1 MRGVTGAVG
10 LAWRAAVHG
19 WGPSRNQ
26 RGWQGC
32 RQPSCLRQPH
42 HTRGPQSSSLGCSNA
57 MTGGVE
63 GGGTRWDTGQASAA
77 HSSFAFLLRSCIKS
91 RAAAWVCPPAQSAG
105 FWHFSES
112 LLAFEK

>member
-63 GGGTRWDTGQASAA
+63 GGDTLGHWPSQ
-77 HSSFAFLLRSCIKS
+77 R
-91 RAAAWVCPPAQSAG
+91 CPQQLCLPPPQL
-105 FWHFSES
+105 H
-112 LLAFEK
+112 